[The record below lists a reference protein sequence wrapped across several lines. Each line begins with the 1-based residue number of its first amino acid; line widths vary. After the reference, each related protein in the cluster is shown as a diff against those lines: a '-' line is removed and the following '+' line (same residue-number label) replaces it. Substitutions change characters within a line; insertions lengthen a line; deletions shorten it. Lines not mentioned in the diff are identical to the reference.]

1 MYRGLL
7 GLPATQTQEAS
18 LASVFAPAPIVGN
31 WALLNAG
38 PFGAVCEYGASLSA
52 NAIYLH
58 AFPLTRR
65 ITISSLGARVVNSS
79 AGGNFAL
86 AIYAHGRD
94 GPIGVPLA
102 STGNMSTASATAVTS
117 SITGGNV
124 TLAPNIYWSAVWQDN
139 AVAGFTNI
147 SMDFPNLFNV
157 MIGSAAASTVINDS
171 SASGIS
177 LAVIKTFNSSAWPNP
192 QVERHSGNYY
202 ENNNLNLNAA
212 IMGKFA

>member
-1 MYRGLL
+1 MYRGML

-31 WALLNAG
+31 WAIINAG
-38 PFGAVCEYGASLSA
+38 PFGAAVEFGAALTA
-52 NAIYLH
+52 DVIYFH

-65 ITISSLGARVVNSS
+65 ITISSLGARIVSNF

-94 GPIGVPLA
+94 GPTGTPLA
-102 STGNMSTASATAVTS
+102 ATGNMSTASTGLVTS

-124 TLAPNIYWSAVWQDN
+124 TLAPGIYWSAIWQDN
-139 AVAGFTNI
+139 ATAGYTNI
-147 SMDFPNLFNV
+147 NGNGIPNIITV
-157 MIGSAAASTVINDS
+157 AIGSATANNLLP
-171 SASGIS
+171 GNLS
-177 LAVIKTFNSSAWPNP
+177 LAVIKTFNSAAWPNP

-202 ENNNLNLNAA
+202 ENNSDNKTAV

>member
-7 GLPATQTQEAS
+7 GLPATQNQEAS
-18 LASVFAPAPIVGN
+18 LASVFAPPPIVGN

-38 PFGAVCEYGASLSA
+38 PFGTTCEYGASLSTDV
-52 NAIYLH
+52 IYFH

-65 ITISSLGARVVNSS
+65 ITISSLGARVVNAS

-94 GPIGVPLA
+94 TPVGVPLA
-102 STGNMSTASATAVTS
+102 ATGNMSTASTTAVTS

-124 TLAPNIYWSAVWQDN
+124 TLAPGIYWSAVWQDN
-139 AVAGFTNI
+139 ATAGFANI
-147 SMDFPNLFNV
+147 SHDFPNLVNV
-157 MIGSAAASTVINDS
+157 MIGNATASTVITDAS
-171 SASGIS
+171 VSGIS

-192 QVERHSGNYY
+192 QNETIYV
-202 ENNNLNLNAA
+202 NNNLNLNAA
-212 IMGKFA
+212 IMGRFA